1 MTYCREKHLT
11 SQCFLTSHTKVKCTR
26 DAIQQLCDV
35 TVLLH
40 QRSKG
45 IQKNITV
52 NVFKLNSFLM
62 KKIDRD

>member
-45 IQKNITV
+45 IQKKHYSQCVQVELISYEKN
-52 NVFKLNSFLM
+52 
-62 KKIDRD
+62 RP

>member
-45 IQKNITV
+45 IQKKT
-52 NVFKLNSFLM
+52 LQSM
-62 KKIDRD
+62 CSS